1 VRDALDI
8 RLAQPD
14 DRLKLI
20 ELMRRASL
28 AGNEPEVV
36 QQLVERPELI
46 DLDEE
51 MLANNEVFVAQ
62 RGETIVGF
70 ATIIAHDGN
79 DAELEGLFVEPHLWR
94 HGIGRQLLHAI
105 EREAQ
110 AWGAS
115 RLHVLANFNALKF
128 YEAVGFVAIGEQKTE
143 LGPTGLLMVKP
154 VR

>member
-1 VRDALDI
+1 VSDALDI
-8 RLAQPD
+8 RLAEPD

-36 QQLVERPELI
+36 EQLIEQPELI

-51 MLANNEVFVAQ
+51 MLASNEVFVAQ
-62 RGETIVGF
+62 RGDTIVGF
-70 ATIIAHDGN
+70 ATIIAHEGN

-94 HGIGRQLLHAI
+94 EGIGRELLHAI
-105 EREAQ
+105 EREAH

-115 RLHVLANFNALKF
+115 RLHVLANRNTLKF